1 MKIKIYKLKSKLL
14 IVFGTLLLVW
24 IIFGILSVTSLNKI
38 NKFHSLKTEIAQL
51 GNELQEMSEIN
62 QELGLQQGMSEQFYN
77 DGENEVTDLF
87 EEKLKTIKSETEK
100 ILDSDYFFYKKG
112 LSESLHSIQDDVTN
126 IRNDFQDLKTALLE
140 RGNENVGLISQWNS
154 QIANVTDQNYQINS
168 FELSEGIE
176 KLRNLFNEYIE
187 NPSPNPIN
195 QMTETAER
203 LKSISV
209 EPDTTGA
216 LPAIDLSGVQQSLN
230 DITAISNQ
238 ILEQDIIIG
247 NLKGGLI
254 HSIDTHIADIE
265 SVMNEI
271 EDEITTDYNKA
282 RNRSR
287 TKIIIFWIM
296 FILLTCLAYFITEK
310 FLATPLV
317 KIRQFAGE
325 LSKGL
330 FPGKLQLSENDETA
344 EISNDFNTFT
354 ESLSHKSE
362 FARELGEDNIS
373 NELPLLSED
382 DMLGKSLISLREK
395 LSVAKEEDKKRA
407 IETEKR
413 RWINEGLAKFGDI
426 LRQNNDN
433 LEQLSINL
441 ITHLVKYLNATQGGL
456 FLLNDEDKENV
467 FLELKS
473 AIAYNRQ
480 KFLEKKI
487 ELGEGLVGTCAIE
500 KKTILLTEIPEEYL
514 EITSGLGDANPNCL
528 LIVPLNLEEETLGVI
543 ELASFNEFK
552 DFEIEF
558 VEKISESIAST
569 LTAVKV
575 NERTTELLAQSQKQA
590 AEMSEQEEEMRQN
603 MEELQATQEEASRRE
618 NEITSIL
625 NAIDSTSLVVEYDM
639 NGYITKINDKFLEI
653 LEIPKTDIIG
663 VHHSNFTSKSRTEN
677 SYIEFWNTLKSG
689 KSVTTVEV
697 IKLLNGKKL
706 WLNQNYSP
714 IVNNDNQ
721 PYKIINIAIDI
732 TETKVK
738 EQSLDKRDREIA
750 RKTNEIDL
758 LNVAINEA
766 IIKCDLSK
774 EGIIINANDN
784 YAEIMGYTLDAVI
797 GKNVFDFLNKEEKE
811 TYKKIWEYLESNK
824 PYKEVLK
831 HTLPDGSDRFVISSF
846 TPVTDEDGN
855 TYKIYYLGQDIT
867 EQKLKYDLLV
877 EANKEIERL
886 KKLTGEE

>member
-1 MKIKIYKLKSKLL
+1 MKINIYKLKSKLL

-24 IIFGILSVTSLNKI
+24 IIYGILSVTSINKI
-38 NKFHSLKTEIAQL
+38 NKFHSLKNEIAQL
-51 GNELQEMSEIN
+51 SNELQKISEIN
-62 QELGLQQGMSEQFYN
+62 QEIGLQDGMNEQFYN
-77 DGENEVTDLF
+77 DGENEITSLF
-87 EEKLKTIKSETEK
+87 EEKLKTIDSEIEK
-100 ILDSDYFFYKKG
+100 IMDSDYFFYNKE
-112 LSESLHSIQDDVTN
+112 LTESLHDIRNELTN
-126 IRNDFQDLKTALLE
+126 IRSDFQNLKTALLE
-140 RGNENVGLISQWNS
+140 RGNETVGLISQWNS
-154 QIANVTDQNYQINS
+154 QIAGITDQNYQINS
-168 FELSEGIE
+168 YELSDGID
-176 KLRNLFNEYIE
+176 KLRNLFNEYVE
-187 NPSPNPIN
+187 NPSPSPIN
-195 QMTETAER
+195 QITETAER
-203 LKSISV
+203 LKTISV
-209 EPDTTGA
+209 EPDTSGA
-216 LPAIDLSGVQQSLN
+216 LPPIDLSGIQQSLN
-230 DITAISNQ
+230 DVTAISNQ

-247 NLKGGLI
+247 NLRGGLI
-254 HSIDTHIADIE
+254 HSIDTQIADIE
-265 SVMNEI
+265 AEI
-271 EDEITTDYNKA
+271 NTVEDEITKDYSKA

-287 TKIIIFWIM
+287 TIIIIFWIM
-296 FILLTCLAYFITEK
+296 FLLLTCLAYFMTEK
-310 FLATPLV
+310 FLATPLE

-325 LSKGL
+325 LSRGL

-362 FARELGEDNIS
+362 FAHNLGEDKIS
-373 NELPLLSED
+373 DELHLLSED
-382 DMLGKSLISLREK
+382 DMLGKSLISLKEK
-395 LSVAKEEDKKRA
+395 LRIAKDEDKKRA

-413 RWINEGLAKFGDI
+413 RWINEGLANFGDI

-433 LEQLSINL
+433 LEQLSLNL

-456 FLLNDEDKENV
+456 FLLNDENKENV

-473 AIAYNRQ
+473 AIAYNRR
-480 KFLEKKI
+480 KFLDKKI

-514 EITSGLGDANPNCL
+514 EITSGLGDANPTCL

-552 DFEIEF
+552 DYEVEF

-575 NERTTELLAQSQKQA
+575 NERTSELLAQSQKQA

-618 NEITSIL
+618 TEITSIL
-625 NAIDSTSLVVEYDM
+625 NAIDATSLVVEYDM

-653 LEIPKTDIIG
+653 LEIPKNDIIG
-663 VHHSNFTSKSRTEN
+663 VHHSNFTSKARTEN

-689 KSVTTVEV
+689 KSITTVEV

-714 IVNNDNQ
+714 IVNMDNQ

-774 EGIIINANDN
+774 EGVVISANEN
-784 YAEIMGYTLDAVI
+784 YAEIMGYSLDNII
-797 GKNVFDFLNKEEKE
+797 GKKVFDFLNSEEKE
-811 TYKKIWEYLESNK
+811 TYMTIWEHLESNK

-831 HTLPDGSDRFVISSF
+831 HTLPDGSERFIISSF

-886 KKLTGEE
+886 KKITGEK